1 MKIRADSG
9 PEQGKPPDA
18 PRQKKNPKIG
28 SRWREFRDGGRIVAQ
43 IQLRGRTIAVRGSEP
58 EWSTLVRELGWP
70 VKNEHNQAT
79 VVVPLPL
86 LGSVLTTIGRGSL
99 EEMRNE
105 KPGWRELATV
115 DRQVHEERQKLEAEL
130 GKVSNAK
137 DPNELVPE
145 QRDLFGAPQIRMPEV
160 PTGHP
165 FHQLRPYQQA
175 GVALLLA
182 GRMRFVLGDEMGLG
196 KTCQSL
202 VSIDISDAD
211 RVLVVCPKVVA
222 RNWIVEAE
230 TWAPSFEAEV
240 ASSGAKIQKWCE
252 RERTSGGRKMLVVT
266 WGLLEG
272 SLEDLA
278 GFPWS
283 SVVADEEH
291 QAKEISTGRTRALLA
306 ISYGARHRIGV
317 TGTPML
323 NRPAELFPL
332 LHFVDPIAF
341 PRFIPFGERYGG
353 PRDTRIGGGR
363 TKREYRGASHELEL
377 NRIVRP
383 FLIRRT
389 KIDVLHD
396 LPPRIEK
403 IVHVDCDKGLAA
415 RCDAIRIAIR
425 IADNDGQAL
434 GELVKLRQEVGL
446 AKVGAAVEMLVE
458 LVAADER
465 VIVFVSHHPVRE
477 AIEAALDAHGIG
489 HAKIIGETSGKQRQ
503 TVKESFQRG
512 EIPVLIG
519 SEAMRD
525 GVTLTR
531 AAVSLHPE
539 RWYTPAGEDQAMSR
553 IHRFG
558 QTRETLHVFFH
569 LDGSL
574 DDWFVEL
581 LETKGDRIR
590 KLFERQ
596 GGDA

>member
-1 MKIRADSG
+1 MKIRADAG
-9 PEQGKPPDA
+9 PEPQKASTTRP
-18 PRQKKNPKIG
+18 KKNPKVG
-28 SRWREFRDGGRIVAQ
+28 SRWREFRDGERIVAQ
-43 IQLRGRTIAVRGSEP
+43 IQLRGRTIAVRGSDP
-58 EWSTLVRELGWP
+58 EWSTLVRDLGWP
-70 VKNEHNQAT
+70 VKSEHNQAT

-99 EEMRNE
+99 EEMRTE
-105 KPGWRELATV
+105 KPGWRELSAI
-115 DRQVHEERQKLEAEL
+115 DRQVHEERKKLEVEL
-130 GKVSNAK
+130 GKVSTAK
-137 DPNELVPE
+137 APDELVPE
-145 QRDLFGAPQIRMPEV
+145 QRDLFRAPQIRMPEV

-175 GVALLLA
+175 GVALMIS
-182 GRMRFVLGDEMGLG
+182 GKMRFILGDDPGLG
-196 KTCQSL
+196 KTPQSL
-202 VSIDISDAD
+202 TALQLSDAD

-222 RNWIVEAE
+222 RNWLIEAQ
-230 TWAPSFEAEV
+230 TWAPSFEVVV
-240 ASSGAKIQKWCE
+240 AGAGAKIEAWCR
-252 RERTSGGRKMLVVT
+252 RERDTGGRKMLVVT

-272 SLEDLA
+272 SLEELA
-278 GFPWS
+278 AFPWS

-291 QAKEISTGRTRALLA
+291 QAKEISAGRTRALLA

-341 PRFIPFGERYGG
+341 PRFTPFGERYGG

-363 TKREYRGASHELEL
+363 TKREYRGASHEIEL
-377 NRIVRP
+377 NRLVRP

-389 KIDVLHD
+389 KTDVLHD

-403 IVHVDCDKGLAA
+403 IVHVDCDKRLAD
-415 RCDAIRIAIR
+415 RCDAVRIAIR
-425 IADNDGQAL
+425 IAGGDGQAL

-446 AKVGAAVEMLVE
+446 AKVEATVEMLVE

-477 AIEAALDAHGIG
+477 AIEAALDARGIG

-503 TVKESFQRG
+503 VIKESFQRG

-519 SEAMRD
+519 STAMQE

-574 DDWFVEL
+574 DDWFVDL

-590 KLFERQ
+590 KLFARE
-596 GGDA
+596 GGEK